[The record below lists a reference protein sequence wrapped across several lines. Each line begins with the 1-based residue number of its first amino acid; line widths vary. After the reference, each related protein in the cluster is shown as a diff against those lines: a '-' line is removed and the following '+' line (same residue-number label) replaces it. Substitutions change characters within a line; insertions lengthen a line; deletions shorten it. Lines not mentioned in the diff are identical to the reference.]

1 MYAKS
6 LTALVAI
13 ALTGM
18 IVPAEAVW
26 TGYISHPLGFAFQT
40 PVEMAPGTATY
51 RGPVA
56 GQHRAMV
63 WTATQD
69 NIEYQAT
76 VVDLN
81 AQANQSATLL
91 GEAEYMFQD
100 GKKLLDDHVD
110 RVETHY
116 GRNLVI
122 DLPNN
127 GGRRL
132 AAFYFV
138 NGRLISLQ
146 ATIRPA
152 NGDYDNPDVVRFIDS
167 ISFALEAAVDD
178 STELAL
184 PK

>member
-1 MYAKS
+1 MRVSGLVVAGCA
-6 LTALVAI
+6 ALL
-13 ALTGM
+13 ALTE
-18 IVPAEAVW
+18 PASAVW
-26 TGYISHPLGFAFQT
+26 KGYISHPLGFAFQS
-40 PVEMAPGTATY
+40 PVEMTPGTAAY
-51 RGPVA
+51 RGTVA

-63 WTATQD
+63 WSATQD
-69 NIEYQAT
+69 NIEYQVM

-81 AQANQSATLL
+81 AQANQSAALL

-116 GRNLVI
+116 GRNLTI

-132 AAFYFV
+132 ADFYFV

-146 ATIRPA
+146 ATILPA
-152 NGDYDNPDVVRFIDS
+152 NGDYQNPDVVRFVDS
-167 ISFALEAAVDD
+167 IAFALEAAVDD
-178 STELAL
+178 ATELTL